1 MPSVNQTG
9 LHNLGHLDVHDVY
22 VEYPS
27 ITDPSCALPQ
37 ALSSWE
43 QAHAGEGR
51 VLSDAV
57 WAVWSLG
64 KGPQHAVPAFFA
76 SFLARYLG

>member
-1 MPSVNQTG
+1 MHEDQ
-9 LHNLGHLDVHDVY
+9 H
-22 VEYPS
+22 
-27 ITDPSCALPQ
+27 PSCALPQ

-57 WAVWSLG
+57 GAPWSLG
-64 KGPQHAVPAFFA
+64 KGLQHGVPAFFG
-76 SFLARYLG
+76 SFLEQYRG

>member
-1 MPSVNQTG
+1 MTPSNST
-9 LHNLGHLDVHDVY
+9 HNLTLFH
-22 VEYPS
+22 
-27 ITDPSCALPQ
+27 PSCALPQ

-43 QAHAGEGR
+43 QAYAGEGR

-57 WAVWSLG
+57 WVVWSLG

-76 SFLARYLG
+76 SFLEHYQG